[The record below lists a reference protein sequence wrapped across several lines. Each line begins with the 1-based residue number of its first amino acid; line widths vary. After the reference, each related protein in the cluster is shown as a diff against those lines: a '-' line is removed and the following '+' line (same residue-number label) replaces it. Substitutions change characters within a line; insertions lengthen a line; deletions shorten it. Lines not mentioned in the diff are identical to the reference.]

1 MIIVNFKNYKETF
14 GDGALKLAEICQKV
28 TKKSNI
34 KIIPAVSALDAIE
47 IKKKLGIEV
56 FLQNVDPIFEG
67 AGSGFVSP
75 LKAKELEIEGTILN
89 HSEHRIRPGTLKK
102 MLKMWPKKFKSVVC
116 IGSFGQTQTWA
127 KNIKPDF
134 IAYEPKSL
142 IGNIDK
148 SVASEKSEV
157 INKIV
162 KFYKN
167 IPILVGAGIHSTKD
181 VEISLKMGAKGVL
194 ISSFIVKAKN
204 PEKEL
209 MKLAEVFGD
218 SCYNS

>member
-28 TKKSNI
+28 AKKTGV
-34 KIIPAVSALDAIE
+34 KIIPAVSPLDAVK
-47 IKKKLGIEV
+47 IKEKLGMEV
-56 FLQNVDPIFEG
+56 ILQNTDPIFEG

-75 LKAKELEIEGTILN
+75 IKAKELGIDGTILN
-89 HSEHRIRPGTLKK
+89 HSEHRVRPGTLKK
-102 MLKMWPKKFKSVVC
+102 MLKIWPKKFKVVVC
-116 IGSFGQTQTWA
+116 IGSFGQTETWA

-142 IGNIDK
+142 IGSSEK

-157 INKIV
+157 IKKIV

-167 IPILVGAGIHSTKD
+167 VPVLVGAGVHSIED
-181 VEISLKMGAKGVL
+181 VKVSLKMGAKGIL
-194 ISSFIVKAKN
+194 ISSFIVKAKD

-209 MKLAEVFGD
+209 IKLAEVF
-218 SCYNS
+218 